1 LIDIINPKPISEIDE
16 LRDKG
21 LYNAPFSVLEA
32 MGKIDLGKADEEI
45 LNEIR
50 GIKDSQAEFVVTTY
64 EEIARVEEKQD
75 QAIVE
80 LYESVLGGM

>member
-1 LIDIINPKPISEIDE
+1 MIKVINPKPLSEIDE
-16 LRDKG
+16 LREKG

-32 MGKIDLGKADEEI
+32 MGKVDLGKADEEI
-45 LNEIR
+45 LREIR
-50 GIKDSQAEFVVTTY
+50 EIKDSQAEFVVTAY

>member
-1 LIDIINPKPISEIDE
+1 MINVINPKPISEIDE

-45 LNEIR
+45 LKEIR

>member
-1 LIDIINPKPISEIDE
+1 MIEINNPKPISKIEE
-16 LRDKG
+16 LRKKG

-32 MGKIDLGKADEEI
+32 MGKVDLGKADEEI
-45 LNEIR
+45 LKEIR
-50 GIKDSQAEFVVTTY
+50 GIRDSQAEFVVTTY

-80 LYESVLGGM
+80 LHESVLGGM